1 MAHKKVLKRYKYS
14 ILGYGFA
21 YAGSLIGF
29 AFIQDELLE
38 NFALKVGLAIIPVFF
53 IVMMLRALWI
63 YIRDVDEAQRFFI
76 QRSINI
82 AAFAVLIF
90 SGSWGLLELMIDD
103 ILKVPV
109 FWMFPFFFTVFG
121 LATSFGPARAMNKC

>member
-1 MAHKKVLKRYKYS
+1 MTHKKIVNRYKYS

-21 YAGSLIGF
+21 YAGSLIGVT
-29 AFIQDELLE
+29 FIEDKLVE

-63 YIRDVDEAQRFFI
+63 YIRDVDEAQRFFL

-109 FWMFPFFFTVFG
+109 FWMFPFFFAVFG